1 MAVIAIDAGT
11 TGIRTIAYDSSA
23 KPIAS
28 SYREFPQHFPA
39 PGLVEHDLDEIW
51 TTVAAT
57 LEEVVAA
64 VGASS
69 VQAVGITNQRETA
82 CIWDRRTG
90 RPLHRAIVWQDRRT
104 ASRCAQLAASGLL
117 ELVRR
122 TTGLVLDPYFSGTK
136 YEWLLRNVEL
146 DGADPVLGTVDSWI
160 AWKLTGGEAHV
171 TDWSNASRTMLF
183 DISKLTWSEQLCSE
197 LSIPIELL
205 PEPVPS
211 CSVVGDC
218 DPRHAAGVKAP
229 LAAIM
234 GDQQAALFGQACF
247 APGMSKNTYGT
258 GSFVLVNL
266 GERLP
271 EPAEGLLSTVAWG
284 LDAKPYYAL
293 EGSIFVTGAALQWL
307 RDALGVLESAD
318 QTEGIASTVSDTEG
332 VVFVPAFAGLGSPWW
347 DPHARGLVL
356 GITRGT
362 TAAHLVRAAV
372 EAMAYQTKDVV
383 DAMEKVAGFEI
394 SELRVDGG
402 ASVMDLLCQFQAD
415 LLGVPVKRP
424 RLAETTSLGAAFA
437 AGLAVGTWQSLEE
450 LESLWEL
457 EREFLPDPGKR
468 AAMDRSYARWLDAVR
483 RSRGWADDTFL
494 VE

>member
-28 SYREFPQHFPA
+28 AYREFPQHFPA

-51 TTVAAT
+51 STVAAT
-57 LEEVVAA
+57 LQEVVEV
-64 VGASS
+64 VGAAS

-104 ASRCAQLAASGLL
+104 ASRCAELAAFGLL

-122 TTGLVLDPYFSGTK
+122 TTGLVLDPYFSATK

-146 DGADPVLGTVDSWI
+146 DGTDPVLGTVDSWI
-160 AWKLTGGEAHV
+160 AWKLTGGKAHV

-183 DISKLTWSEQLCSE
+183 DISKLAWSEQLCSE
-197 LSIPIELL
+197 LSIPVELL

-211 CSVVGDC
+211 CSVVAHC
-218 DPRHAAGVKAP
+218 DPRHAAGLEAP
-229 LAAIM
+229 VAAIM

-266 GERLP
+266 GDRLP
-271 EPAEGLLSTVAWG
+271 EPAKGLLTTVAWG
-284 LDAKPYYAL
+284 LDRKPYYAL

-307 RDALGVLESAD
+307 RDALGILESAD
-318 QTEGIASTVSDTEG
+318 QTETIASTVSDTEG
-332 VVFVPAFAGLGSPWW
+332 VVFVPAFTGLGSPWW

-362 TAAHLVRAAV
+362 TTAHLVRAAV

-394 SELRVDGG
+394 TELRVDGG

-437 AGLAVGTWQSLEE
+437 AGLAVGTWKSVEE
-450 LESLWEL
+450 LEPLWEL
-457 EREFLPDPGKR
+457 EREFLPDSSKR
-468 AAMDRSYARWLDAVR
+468 SEMDRSYARWLEAVR